1 MKRREFLLFFFLFIF
16 LKLNQTTIIES
27 EYKCLYNLL
36 SKILN
41 VSKNFYKESKN
52 RYALCDTVDKS
63 DFLWA
68 RCSEGLVN
76 DILLR
81 GDNESTIFSNND
93 FNCFSSLQN
102 IDIFFNYK
110 FERNFL
116 IGFSNN
122 LVNFKSRS
130 SDESLIDMDV
140 NINKTIAIQFLR
152 IYQLAIK
159 RDFNIYFSKF
169 VNVRNFEI
177 DTLQSNY
184 QINYFNDLVNLEC
197 NFDMVSFSSNN
208 IPSMNNIQLNNLNIN
223 LNSNF
228 NIESFSNFSTY
239 SKIVEIKLTPSD
251 PSMIFP
257 FPPPSSVHYLTINYQ
272 IDKPLDFIDLSK
284 FDNLFLLKIPNAG
297 VLFNVD
303 GEFPFINMQN
313 TESISILEF
322 SNGKINY
329 LNFTNLPPNLLY
341 LTMENNGMTGTIPTW
356 YPDNFETLYL
366 KGNKLTGEFDE
377 NWYNHDF
384 DISDNYIDIYLPSC
398 FKCHYL
404 QPSISAPI
412 SGNRFKNFDP
422 NNLEPCLSIELNLS
436 YNYTSNELL
445 LYGSDLGFPTSIVIL
460 DNPILV
466 FDYGKQCKEIRIF
479 KLRWKIGEIPK
490 AINVT
495 FPFLPQGQRTFEIS
509 AYNEFLPQIDSIIR
523 YSDYFIISGKYFAY
537 NQSVTTVLISNH
549 SCSIITS
556 NFNEIQ
562 CYLSNSNQTI
572 NNEELITSIIQV
584 MNVSSTFNFTVN
596 QACNG
601 NNCPI
606 ADCNKY
612 GEYNY
617 ESGVCDCYSNEWRGY
632 SCELKSL
639 NCLSND
645 CIGNGYCN
653 SIIGKCECNINRVFD
668 DCSGIL
674 CNDGNGCY
682 NGGNCNFQIGI
693 CNCSSK
699 WIESSGCTTPKQ
711 SIDSQQLEQTKNDR
725 NLTLFGWFGNI
736 NMFLTVLIDGKICD
750 ITSNDN
756 ETISCIPLNYACN
769 FIKTSSLK
777 LSVSQNNYI
786 WDGIYNPIFIN
797 GCSDSCEGSSSIN
810 SISSSNSNEGSSNS
824 ISCSNSNEGSI
835 SNSINCSSS
844 YSSSNENK
852 KEKEN
857 SSSSSSKKLIIIS
870 LSILLSLILLCLLGF
885 GFFKKIIK
893 NNYLNLNYIKIKIN
907 SNEYDDGDDDDDNF
921 SKNYINLANL

>member
-1 MKRREFLLFFFLFIF
+1 MKRRGFILFFFLFIF
-16 LKLNQTTIIES
+16 FKLNQTTIVES
-27 EYKCLYNLL
+27 EYKCLYKLL

-52 RYALCDTVDKS
+52 RYSLCQTVDKS
-63 DFLWA
+63 DFVWA
-68 RCSEGLVN
+68 YCNEEGLVHG
-76 DILLR
+76 IELR

-93 FNCFSSLQN
+93 FNCFSSLSS

-110 FERNFL
+110 FKRNFL
-116 IGFSNN
+116 LGFSNN
-122 LVNFKSRS
+122 LDYFKSRS
-130 SDESLIDMDV
+130 SDESLIEMDV
-140 NINKTIAIQFLR
+140 NINKTIAIQNLN
-152 IYQLAIK
+152 INQLIIK
-159 RDFNIYFSKF
+159 RNFNIYFSKF
-169 VNVRNFEI
+169 VNVRDFVI
-177 DTLQSNY
+177 YTLRSKH
-184 QINYFNDLVNLEC
+184 QINYINDLVNLRC
-197 NFDMVSFSSNN
+197 NFNIVTFSSNN
-208 IPSMNNIQLNNLNIN
+208 IPSMKNIQSNTLNII

-228 NIESFSNFSTY
+228 NMESFSNFSTY
-239 SKIVEIKLTPSD
+239 TNIGAIELTPSN

-257 FPPPSSVHYLTINYQ
+257 FPPPSYVNVLKINYQ
-272 IDKPLDFIDLSK
+272 IDKPLDFIDLSN
-284 FDNLFLLKIPNAG
+284 FENLYDLKIPNAG

-303 GEFPFINMQN
+303 GELPFINMHVMD
-313 TESISILEF
+313 TSILEF

-329 LNFTNLPPNLLY
+329 LIFTNLPPNLHY
-341 LTMENNGMTGTIPTW
+341 LTMENNGMTGTIPTKF
-356 YPDNFETLYL
+356 PDKLSILYL
-366 KGNKLTGEFDE
+366 KGNKLTGEFNE
-377 NWYNHDF
+377 NWYGKDF
-384 DISDNYIDIYLPSC
+384 DISDNYVDIYLPSC

-436 YNYTSNELL
+436 YNNTSNQLL
-445 LYGSDLGFPTSIVIL
+445 LYGSDLGFPTSIMIL
-460 DNPILV
+460 DNPILI

-479 KLRWKIGEIPK
+479 KLRWKIGEIPR

-495 FPFLPQGQRTFEIS
+495 FPFLPQGPRTFEIS
-509 AYNEFLPQIDSIIR
+509 AYNEFLPQVDSIIR

-537 NQSVTTVLISNH
+537 NKSVTTVLISNH

-562 CYLSNSNQTI
+562 CYLSNSNQII
-572 NNEELITSIIQV
+572 NNEELVTSIIQV
-584 MNVSSTFNFTVN
+584 MNVSSIFNFTVN

-645 CIGNGYCN
+645 CSGNGYCN
-653 SIIGKCECNINRVFD
+653 GIIGKCECNTNKIFD
-668 DCSGIL
+668 DCSGTL
-674 CNDGNGCY
+674 CNNGNGCY

-699 WIESSGCTTPKQ
+699 WIESSGCATPKQ
-711 SIDSQQLEQTKNDR
+711 SIDSQQLEQTENYR

-756 ETISCIPLNYACN
+756 ETISCFPSNYPCD

-797 GCSDSCEGSSSIN
+797 GCSDSNEGSSNSSN

-835 SNSINCSSS
+835 SNSISCSSN
-844 YSSSNENK
+844 SSSNENK
-852 KEKEN
+852 KEN
-857 SSSSSSKKLIIIS
+857 SSSSSKKLIIIS

-907 SNEYDDGDDDDDNF
+907 SNEYDDDDDDQSDNF
-921 SKNYINLANL
+921 SKNNINLASL

>member
-1 MKRREFLLFFFLFIF
+1 MKRRGFILFFFLFIF
-16 LKLNQTTIIES
+16 LKLNQTTMVES

-52 RYALCDTVDKS
+52 RYALCQTEDKFNS
-63 DFLWA
+63 KWA
-68 RCSEGLVN
+68 ECSNGLVGFIYLGGN
-76 DILLR
+76 
-81 GDNESTIFSNND
+81 NKSTIFSNND
-93 FNCFSSLQN
+93 FNCFSSLHF
-102 IDIFFNYK
+102 I
-110 FERNFL
+110 NFL
-116 IGFSNN
+116 FGLPNN
-122 LVNFKSRS
+122 LVSLKSHS
-130 SDESLIDMDV
+130 SDGSLIDMDV
-140 NINKTIAIQFLR
+140 NANKTISFNFLY
-152 IYQLAIK
+152 IYQLTIK
-159 RDFNIYFSKF
+159 RDFNIYFSNF
-169 VNVRNFEI
+169 VNIVDFEI
-177 DTLQSNY
+177 ETLESNY
-184 QINYFNDLVNLEC
+184 QINYINDLVKFKIFNH
-197 NFDMVSFSSNN
+197 VSFSSNN
-208 IPSMNNIQLNNLNIN
+208 IPSMNYIQTYMLNIN

-228 NIESFSNFSTY
+228 NMESFSNFSTY
-239 SKIVEIKLTPSD
+239 TKIGTIELTPSD

-257 FPPPSSVHYLTINYQ
+257 FPFLPSIQSLTINYQ
-272 IDKPLDFIDLSK
+272 IDKPSDFIDLSK
-284 FDNLFLLKIPNAG
+284 FEILTTLKLTNVG
-297 VLFNVD
+297 VLFNID
-303 GEFPFINMQN
+303 GELPFINTQN
-313 TESISILEF
+313 IYNFINFIYILFSIREF

-329 LNFTNLPPNLLY
+329 LNYTNLPPNLRY
-341 LTMENNGMTGTIPTW
+341 LTMENDGMTGTIPTK
-356 YPDNFETLYL
+356 YPDNFLTLFL
-366 KGNKLTGEFDE
+366 MGNKLTGELDESWFDKI
-377 NWYNHDF
+377 YDF

-404 QPSISAPI
+404 QPSISRPI

-436 YNYTSNELL
+436 YNNSTDELL
-445 LYGSDLGFPTSIVIL
+445 LYGSDLGDSMSMKIL

-466 FDYGKQCKEIRIF
+466 IVYGELCKEYRIF
-479 KLRWKIGEIPK
+479 KLAWKIGEVPK
-490 AINVT
+490 AINLT

-562 CYLSNSNQTI
+562 CYLSNSNQII

-584 MNVSSTFNFTVN
+584 MNVSSTFNFRVN

-632 SCELKSL
+632 SCQLKSL

-645 CIGNGYCN
+645 CSGNGYCN
-653 SIIGKCECNINRVFD
+653 NIIGKCECNTNRVFD

-674 CNDGNGCY
+674 CNNGHGCF
-682 NGGNCNFQIGI
+682 NGGNCNFQNGV

-699 WIESSGCTTPKQ
+699 WIESSGCATPKQ
-711 SIDSQQLEQTKNDR
+711 SIDSQQLVQIKNDR

-736 NMFLTVLIDGKICD
+736 NIFLTVLIDGKICD
-750 ITSNDN
+750 IISNNN
-756 ETISCIPLNYACN
+756 ETIQCIPPYYSCDS
-769 FIKTSSLK
+769 IKTSSLK

-797 GCSDSCEGSSSIN
+797 GCS
-810 SISSSNSNEGSSNS
+810 NSNEGSSNS

-835 SNSINCSSS
+835 SNSINCSNSG
-844 YSSSNENK
+844 SNENK

-870 LSILLSLILLCLLGF
+870 F
-885 GFFKKIIK
+885 GFFK
-893 NNYLNLNYIKIKIN
+893 NNYLNYIKIKIN
-907 SNEYDDGDDDDDNF
+907 SNEYDDDDDDQPDNF
-921 SKNYINLANL
+921 SKNNINLVNLQSK

>member
-1 MKRREFLLFFFLFIF
+1 MKKRGFMLFFFLFMF

-41 VSKNFYKESKN
+41 VPKNFYKESKN
-52 RYALCDTVDKS
+52 RYALCNTVDKFGFKWAYS
-63 DFLWA
+63 IDNAVIDIFL
-68 RCSEGLVN
+68 GGN
-76 DILLR
+76 
-81 GDNESTIFSNND
+81 NKSTIFSNND
-93 FNCFSSLQN
+93 FNCFSSLSY
-102 IDIFFNYK
+102 IEIYFDYK

-116 IGFSNN
+116 LGFSNN
-122 LVNFKSRS
+122 IFFISHS

-140 NINKTIAIQFLR
+140 NANKTIPFDYLF
-152 IYQLAIK
+152 IYQLKIK
-159 RDFNIYFSKF
+159 RDFNIYFSNF
-169 VNVRNFEI
+169 VNSAEFKIEA
-177 DTLQSNY
+177 LQSNY
-184 QINYFNDLVNLEC
+184 QINIINDLVKFKYFYQL
-197 NFDMVSFSSNN
+197 SFSSNN
-208 IPSMNNIQLNNLNIN
+208 IPSMNNIQTQNLNIY

-228 NIESFSNFSTY
+228 NMDSFSNFSTY
-239 SKIVEIKLTPSD
+239 TKIGKIELTPLDS
-251 PSMIFP
+251 SMIFP
-257 FPPPSSVHYLTINYQ
+257 FPFLPSVDVLTINYQ

-284 FDNLFLLKIPNAG
+284 FENLTTLKLTNVG
-297 VLFNVD
+297 VLFNID
-303 GEFPFINMQN
+303 GELPFINMQKIV
-313 TESISILEF
+313 TLEF

-329 LNFTNLPPNLLY
+329 LNFTNLPPNLRY
-341 LTMENNGMTGTIPTW
+341 LTMENNGITGTIPTE
-356 YPDNFETLYL
+356 YPDNFSTLYL

-377 NWYNHDF
+377 SWYDKDF

-404 QPSISAPI
+404 QPSISRPI

-436 YNYTSNELL
+436 YNNSTNQLL
-445 LYGSDLGFPTSIVIL
+445 LYGSDLGYSTSMKIL

-466 FDYGKQCKEIRIF
+466 IGFVERCKEYIIF
-479 KLRWKIGEIPK
+479 KLGWKIGEVPK
-490 AINVT
+490 AINLT
-495 FPFLPQGQRTFEIS
+495 FPFLPQGPRTFEIS

-537 NQSVTTVLISNH
+537 NQSVITVLISNH

-562 CYLSNSNQTI
+562 CYLLNSNQII
-572 NNEELITSIIQV
+572 NNEESITSIIQV

-645 CIGNGYCN
+645 CSGDGYCN
-653 SIIGKCECNINRVFD
+653 SIIGKCECNNNRVFD
-668 DCSGIL
+668 DCSSIL
-674 CNDGNGCY
+674 CNDGNGCF
-682 NGGNCNFQIGI
+682 NGGNCNLEIGI

-699 WIESSGCTTPKQ
+699 WIESSGCATPNQ
-711 SIDSQQLEQTKNDR
+711 SIDSQLLRQIQNDQI
-725 NLTLFGWFGNI
+725 LTLIGWFGNI
-736 NMFLTVLIDGKICD
+736 NIFLTILIDDKICD
-750 ITSNDN
+750 IISNDN
-756 ETISCIPLNYACN
+756 ETIQCIPPNYQCD

-777 LSVSQNNYI
+777 LSVSQNNII
-786 WDGIYNPIFIN
+786 WNGIYNPIFIN
-797 GCSDSCEGSSSIN
+797 GCSN
-810 SISSSNSNEGSSNS
+810 SNECSSSSNSINSRSNS
-824 ISCSNSNEGSI
+824 GSNKN
-835 SNSINCSSS
+835 
-844 YSSSNENK
+844 

-857 SSSSSSKKLIIIS
+857 SSSISSKKLIIIS
-870 LSILLSLILLCLLGF
+870 LSIVFSLILLGF

-893 NNYLNLNYIKIKIN
+893 NNYLNLNYMKIKIN
-907 SNEYDDGDDDDDNF
+907 SNEKDDDDQPDNF
-921 SKNYINLANL
+921 SRNNINLVHL